1 MSLNSLECLGL
12 IPNSTGTF
20 GDLVTQAN
28 YTSMGTA
35 QGVFA
40 TRPGGYGTLIRVA
53 AGSFSSIDPPD
64 GYDGIGFDLSRSSS
78 IFSGNTFQNSALQV
92 LACIRV

>member
-1 MSLNSLECLGL
+1 MGK
-12 IPNSTGTF
+12 IPNSSGTF

-35 QGVFA
+35 QDVFY

-53 AGSFSSIDPPD
+53 TGSFSSIDPPD

-78 IFSGNTFQNSALQV
+78 IFSGNKLQSSALQV
-92 LACIRV
+92 LPCIRC